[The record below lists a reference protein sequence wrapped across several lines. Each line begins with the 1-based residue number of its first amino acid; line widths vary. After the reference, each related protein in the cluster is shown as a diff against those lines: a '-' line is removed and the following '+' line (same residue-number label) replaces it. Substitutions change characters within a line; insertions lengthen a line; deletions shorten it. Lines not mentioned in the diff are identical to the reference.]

1 MRAESAGAR
10 TWLLGALALWAL
22 ATWVLGLFGLG
33 GRIERLPPDPALVQ
47 ALPAAAQ
54 ETEDRLGP
62 LAQYAEFGERP
73 LFTTDR
79 RPELFVINPVD
90 EEAPAEFEYVLT
102 SVLMTTGL
110 QVAIVQPA
118 AGGEPVRLKVGESP
132 AGVQG
137 WQLSSISPRG
147 AVFDGPEG
155 QRTLELRVF
164 DGTGGEAPTAIASQ
178 QAPGQVPG
186 QVPGRPEATPARR
199 ASASAQP
206 AAPGARAADAAGSP
220 ADPAGGGI
228 AGAGEQPS
236 SETPPPPPSA
246 DGGTQAPPPAPP
258 PDTPTARSSD
268 EQVQAIRARIEA
280 RRARLREQAQQG
292 Q

>member
-79 RPELFVINPVD
+79 RPEVFVINPVD

-102 SVLMTTGL
+102 SVLMTPGL

-137 WQLSSISPRG
+137 WQLASISPRG

-164 DGTGGEAPTAIASQ
+164 DGTGGEAPTAIASP
-178 QAPGQVPG
+178 QAPG

-206 AAPGARAADAAGSP
+206 AAPGARGADAAGSP
-220 ADPAGGGI
+220 ADPAGAGL
-228 AGAGEQPS
+228 AGAGERPPG
-236 SETPPPPPSA
+236 ETPPPPPSA
-246 DGGTQAPPPAPP
+246 DGGTQAPVPAPP

>member
-1 MRAESAGAR
+1 MRAETAGAR

-33 GRIERLPPDPALVQ
+33 GRIDRLPPDPGLVQ
-47 ALPAAAQ
+47 RLPAAAA

-62 LAQYAEFGERP
+62 LAQYGEFGERP

-79 RPELFVINPVD
+79 RPQPFFINPVD
-90 EEAPAEFEYVLT
+90 EDAPAEFEYVLT
-102 SVLMTTGL
+102 SVLLSPGL

-118 AGGEPVRLKVGESP
+118 AGGESVRLKVGESP
-132 AGVQG
+132 AGAQG

-164 DGTGGEAPTAIASQ
+164 DGTGGEAPTAMASPPP
-178 QAPGQVPG
+178 AGQ
-186 QVPGRPEATPARR
+186 ATPARSTAGQSPARPAPASPR
-199 ASASAQP
+199 AA
-206 AAPGARAADAAGSP
+206 AADAAG
-220 ADPAGGGI
+220 DGGQPVAASQPGQPVPTEGD
-228 AGAGEQPS
+228 AQPS
-236 SETPPPPPSA
+236 
-246 DGGTQAPPPAPP
+246 PPAPT
-258 PDTPTARSSD
+258 PDTPTARTPD
-268 EQVQAIRARIEA
+268 EQVEAIRARIEA

>member
-1 MRAESAGAR
+1 MRAETAGAR

-33 GRIERLPPDPALVQ
+33 GRIDRLPPDPGLVQ
-47 ALPAAAQ
+47 RLPAAAA

-62 LAQYAEFGERP
+62 LAQYGEFGERP

-79 RPELFVINPVD
+79 RPQPFFINPVD
-90 EEAPAEFEYVLT
+90 EDAPAEFEYVLT
-102 SVLMTTGL
+102 SVLLTPGL

-118 AGGEPVRLKVGESP
+118 AGGESVRLKVGESP
-132 AGVQG
+132 AGAQG

-164 DGTGGEAPTAIASQ
+164 DGIGGEAPTAMASPPPAG
-178 QAPGQVPG
+178 QAT
-186 QVPGRPEATPARR
+186 PGRSGAGQSPPRPA
-199 ASASAQP
+199 STP
-206 AAPGARAADAAGSP
+206 AAPRAAAADAAGDGSQPEAAPQPGQPVPTEGDAPASP
-220 ADPAGGGI
+220 AP
-228 AGAGEQPS
+228 
-236 SETPPPPPSA
+236 T
-246 DGGTQAPPPAPP
+246 
-258 PDTPTARSSD
+258 PDTPTARSAD
-268 EQVQAIRARIEA
+268 EQVEAIRARIEA

>member
-47 ALPAAAQ
+47 GLPAAAR

-102 SVLMTTGL
+102 SVLMTPGL

-164 DGTGGEAPTAIASQ
+164 DGTGGEAPTAIASP
-178 QAPGQVPG
+178 QAPGQVPA
-186 QVPGRPEATPARR
+186 RPEATPARR

>member
-10 TWLLGALALWAL
+10 TWLLGALALWAM

-102 SVLMTTGL
+102 SVLMTPGL

-164 DGTGGEAPTAIASQ
+164 DGTGGEAPTAIASP
-178 QAPGQVPG
+178 QAPG
-186 QVPGRPEATPARR
+186 QVPGRPEASPVRR

-206 AAPGARAADAAGSP
+206 ASPAAGGADAAGP
-220 ADPAGGGI
+220 ADPAGAGL
-228 AGAGEQPS
+228 AGAAERPPGAPPS
-236 SETPPPPPSA
+236 APPSA
-246 DGGTQAPPPAPP
+246 DGGTQAPSPAPP